1 VKSPE
6 QSDLFAPDVIGAE
19 LKGPPDFMYRD
30 EFITEREEAGLLDAV
45 AMLPFQQASYR
56 QWTARRRIVSFGG
69 KYDFTHH
76 ELHPAEP
83 VPAFLHPLRA
93 RMAEWVG
100 VDADAF
106 THATIAE
113 YGPGTPLGWHRDVPD
128 FEIVAGVSLKG
139 VARMRFRP
147 YPPTEGW
154 TRSILMTDLKPRSA
168 YIIRDTARW
177 KWQHSISPTKELR
190 YSITFRTMR

>member
-1 VKSPE
+1 MKHPE
-6 QSDLFAPDVIGAE
+6 QSDLFAPDVIGPE
-19 LKGPPDFMYRD
+19 VKGPPHFMYRD

-106 THATIAE
+106 PA
-113 YGPGTPLGWHRDVPD
+113 L
-128 FEIVAGVSLKG
+128 
-139 VARMRFRP
+139 FRS
-147 YPPTEGW
+147 GR
-154 TRSILMTDLKPRSA
+154 RSFDSR
-168 YIIRDTARW
+168 
-177 KWQHSISPTKELR
+177 
-190 YSITFRTMR
+190 